1 MIRVGCAGWRLPKEV
16 QPEFPGEGTHL
27 QRYARQF
34 NACEINTSFY
44 RSHRPSLYAKWARE
58 GGPGCLFAVKVPR
71 TLTHSARLRR
81 TEGLDAFL
89 EEIHGLGDGLGP
101 LLLQLPPSLRLEPEN
116 VEAFL
121 GTLRAA
127 FDGPVVCEPRHESWF
142 TDEGEALLQRFRVA
156 RVAAHPPVAE
166 EADVP
171 GGAGELAYYRLH
183 GSPRRFESEYEAPFL
198 RSLAARLEQITCPTW
213 CIFNNTATPAG
224 LRNALALRDLLHGA
238 GAPPSSE

>member
-1 MIRVGCAGWRLPKEV
+1 MMRVGCAGWRLPKEM

-27 QRYARQF
+27 QRYARRC
-34 NACEINTSFY
+34 NACEINSSFY
-44 RSHRPSLYAKWARE
+44 RPHRPSLYAKWARE
-58 GGPGCLFAVKVPR
+58 AGPGRLFAVKVPR

-81 TEGLDAFL
+81 TEGLDQFL
-89 EEIHGLGDGLGP
+89 EEVQGLGDALGP
-101 LLLQLPPSLRLEPEN
+101 LLLQLPPSLRLEPDN

-142 TDEGEALLQRFRVA
+142 TDDGEALLQRFRVA
-156 RVAAHPPVAE
+156 RVAAHPPVTE
-166 EADVP
+166 GADVP

-183 GSPRRFESEYEAPFL
+183 GSPKRFESEYDHAFL
-198 RSLAARLEQITCPTW
+198 RDLAARLQQTGRPTW

-224 LRNALALRDLLHGA
+224 LRNVLALNDLLREA
-238 GAPPSSE
+238 GAFPPPE